1 MPEHVDLTDPELHEP
16 KGVAAATSNQTYV
29 ANGAGS
35 GSWSEPEP
43 KGISGAT
50 SGQVYIADGASSGAW
65 TTQTLTELYMRNV
78 SNGANST
85 SCTASTDVNVPLIGN
100 GSFNFSSSNIA
111 TGLLELDA
119 TYNGGQGGIII
130 DNLPAE
136 TDITLRVTFT
146 NTTGGAADAT
156 IKAFLDDDKTAPGT
170 GIQIVTSPLNAGTGV
185 AQTAVLT
192 FFKDQ
197 QEAIRLQI
205 NSSAT
210 KNYSIS
216 GCYAKAISRG

>member
-16 KGVAAATSNQTYV
+16 KGVSTATSNQTYV

-35 GSWSEPEP
+35 GVWSEPEP
-43 KGISGAT
+43 KGVSGAN
-50 SGQVYIADGASSGAW
+50 SGEVYVANGAGSGAW
-65 TTQTLTELYMRNV
+65 TERVDLFQRNV

-85 SCTASTDVNVPLIGN
+85 SCSAGVDTNVPLLGN
-100 GSFNFSSSNIA
+100 GSFNFTSVNVT
-111 TGLLELDA
+111 TGKLQFDA
-119 TYNGGQGGIII
+119 SYNSGQGGLII
-130 DNLPAE
+130 DQLPSE
-136 TDITLRVTFT
+136 SDISLRITFT

-170 GIQIVTSPLNAGTGV
+170 GTQIVTSPLNAGTGV
-185 AQTAVLT
+185 AQTANLK
-192 FFKDQ
+192 FFKGT
-197 QEAIRLQI
+197 QEAIRIQI

-216 GCYAKAISRG
+216 GCYATVVTRG